1 MRSRFSAHSNATL
14 DNLCI
19 EHATCSCL
27 PMVDSPVVLK
37 HKGTVRFELAYMPR
51 AQKLRGRQCALCPET
66 QENQLKTAHATTD
79 TMGSCARNKR
89 KHARLST
96 AGVPVV
102 LEHKEKA
109 GIQLTP
115 MPRAQTLCRWQCAQ
129 RTETQGMQLKKSIHH
144 SRNPGNRTPWLRETL
159 DFTQVCNFTLF
170 FEGIKEGH
178 QGASGGIRITFSKVS
193 GASGG

>member
-79 TMGSCARNKR
+79 AMGSCARNKR

-129 RTETQGMQLKKSIHH
+129 RTETQGMQLKKAY
-144 SRNPGNRTPWLRETL
+144 TTAETL
-159 DFTQVCNFTLF
+159 EIVRPGCAKRSILPRCAISHYFSRASRR
-170 FEGIKEGH
+170 GIM
-178 QGASGGIRITFSKVS
+178 GASGGIRITFSKVS